1 MNIYTSQSSS
11 SGYKVIV
18 RAPDIKGFRTVVDG
32 IKTMKLADSI
42 VEALTQA
49 FEDGKNS
56 QGK

>member
-1 MNIYTSQSSS
+1 MNVYTAQSSS

-32 IKTMKLADSI
+32 IKTMTLAENI

-56 QGK
+56 QGN